1 MKPRPPTWI
10 ISRITSCPKRLHW
23 VQVSRSTRPVTQV
36 ADVAVNREVMIPA
49 ERPEREAA
57 GRFSSRVPTRII
69 PRKENAMI
77 RLMLTARRFF
87 HCFRGRRVCFPV
99 AIVFPSFRENSI
111 HYTGPRNQAGL
122 KSPAGMEYNIR
133 DVI

>member
-1 MKPRPPTWI
+1 MLLTNIRYYGSDHKFHEGEI
-10 ISRITSCPKRLHW
+10 RITAGRI
-23 VQVSRSTRPVTQV
+23 
-36 ADVAVNREVMIPA
+36 AEVM

-57 GRFSSRVPTRII
+57 GRFSSSVPTRIM
-69 PRKENAMI
+69 PRKANAMI
-77 RLMLTARRFF
+77 RLMLTARRCF